1 MKLIS
6 VDLGAQ
12 SGRVAVG
19 SFDGRRLG
27 VSEVH
32 RFPNVPVRIHERLH
46 WDPLRLYDGV
56 LEGLRAAGTPGWGF
70 RFAGPGRLGG
80 RLRSTGPGRTPSTE
94 PGPLPRQAHRERFRR
109 GPSAGPAPRDFP
121 DDGEPVAADQYRLPA
136 LGHDGSKDPVL
147 DVAERLLLLP
157 DLFHYWLS
165 GAPRC
170 ERTEASTTQCY
181 DPVAGDWA
189 WDLVARLGLP
199 AHLFGEIVPPGTVLG
214 TLREEVAEETG
225 LRGASVITPASH
237 DTASAVAAVPFRQP
251 GSAYV
256 SSGTWSLVGME
267 VPRPVIDERAFL
279 ANLTNEAGAG
289 GTFQLMSNGTGLWL
303 LHECRRTWDLHG
315 QGWQFTE
322 LVTMAESA
330 PPLGSLVDPN
340 DPGFLAP
347 GDMPQRIADWCRQ
360 SGQSVPDGP
369 AAMVRCVLE
378 SLALSYRQTIEL
390 LTSACG
396 ISPPAVHIV
405 GGGARNELLCQL
417 TADATGL
424 PVWAVDR
431 GQRGREPTGAS
442 HSDRRAELSR
452 RGEVGGG
459 RVVPPDAL
467 RARAAG
473 PVGGRLP
480 PLRPA
485 RPGASGPL
493 TGGVYL
499 ARVLGLGGYGTL
511 PDEDVPVV
519 AAFSRQDH
527 RVAVAGGLV
536 EVKTRHRAGRPGPAG
551 GAVDD
556 GLDLPLRFGE
566 VVGAVGGRRHPAH
579 GRVDEIVQR

>member
-1 MKLIS
+1 MELIS

-19 SFDGRRLG
+19 SFDGRRLS
-27 VSEVH
+27 VREVH

-46 WDPLRLYDGV
+46 WDPLRLYDGA
-56 LEGLRAAGTPGWGF
+56 LGGLRAAARQGGHFASLAVDGWGVD
-70 RFAGPGRLGG
+70 FALLDRAGRLLQNPVHY
-80 RLRSTGPGRTPSTE
+80 RDRRTESAFE
-94 PGPLPRQAHRERFRR
+94 EVRQLV
-109 GPSAGPAPRDFP
+109 APREIFQMTGNQLLP
-121 DDGEPVAADQYRLPA
+121 INTVYQLWAMAA
-136 LGHDGSKDPVL
+136 SKDPVL

-165 GAPRC
+165 GVPRC

-424 PVWAVDR
+424 PVWAGPTEASEVGNLLVQAIAIGELSSLDEAR
-431 GQRGREPTGAS
+431 SVVAESFPPMLYEPGQRGPWEDAYRRF
-442 HSDRRAELSR
+442 DR
-452 RGEVGGG
+452 
-459 RVVPPDAL
+459 
-467 RARAAG
+467 
-473 PVGGRLP
+473 
-480 PLRPA
+480 
-485 RPGASGPL
+485 
-493 TGGVYL
+493 
-499 ARVLGLGGYGTL
+499 LG
-511 PDEDVPVV
+511 
-519 AAFSRQDH
+519 Q
-527 RVAVAGGLV
+527 
-536 EVKTRHRAGRPGPAG
+536 
-551 GAVDD
+551 
-556 GLDLPLRFGE
+556 
-566 VVGAVGGRRHPAH
+566 GRRD
-579 GRVDEIVQR
+579 R